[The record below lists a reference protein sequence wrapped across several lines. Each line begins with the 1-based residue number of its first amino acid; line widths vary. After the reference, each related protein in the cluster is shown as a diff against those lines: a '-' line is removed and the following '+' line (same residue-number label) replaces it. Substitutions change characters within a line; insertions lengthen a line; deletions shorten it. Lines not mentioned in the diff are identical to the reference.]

1 MNNCVTPYQFYSE
14 YHQNPINKLIHFVTI
29 PLIVITTLS
38 LVSNLQIKLTST
50 IYKQPRHSFGVDNIA
65 WSMDSIDFK
74 GDSLL
79 TLFYIFYYSTW
90 KTPLNIIMFIYCLS
104 MLIISRSIKQ
114 MSFYWNGLDLLI
126 FIVAWILQ
134 FAGHSL
140 FEGNR
145 PALMDSLSQAFLTAP
160 AFSLDYILPGM
171 FK

>member
-1 MNNCVTPYQFYSE
+1 MKNCVTPYQFYSE
-14 YHQNPINKLIHFVTI
+14 YHQNPTNKFIHFVTI

-38 LVSNLQIKLTST
+38 LLSVFEFKVSALAYNFKP
-50 IYKQPRHSFGVDNIA
+50 IY
-65 WSMDSIDFK
+65 FK
-74 GDSLL
+74 GDLLL

-90 KTPLNIIMFIYCLS
+90 KSPLNIIMFAYCVS
-104 MLIISRSIKQ
+104 MLLLSRSIKQ
-114 MSFYWNGLDLLI
+114 MSFYWNGLDLFV

-160 AFSLDYILPGM
+160 AFSLDYIIPGM

>member
-38 LVSNLQIKLTST
+38 LVSNFKIKLTST
-50 IYKQPRHSFGVDNIA
+50 IYKRPHNFFGVDL
-65 WSMDSIDFK
+65 K
-74 GDSLL
+74 GDFLL
-79 TLFYIFYYSTW
+79 TMFYIFYYFTW
-90 KTPLNIIMFIYCLS
+90 KTPVNIIMFVYCFT
-104 MLIISRSIKQ
+104 MLLISRSIKQ

-160 AFSLDYILPGM
+160 AFSLDYIIPGM
-171 FK
+171 FQ

>member
-38 LVSNLQIKLTST
+38 LVSNFQMKLTST
-50 IYKQPRHSFGVDNIA
+50 IYKQPCHSVGVTNNVS
-65 WSMDSIDFK
+65 SMNGVNFK
-74 GDSLL
+74 GDVLL
-79 TLFYIFYYSTW
+79 TMFYIFYYFTW
-90 KTPLNIIMFIYCLS
+90 KTPVNIIMFVYCVT
-104 MLIISRSIKQ
+104 MLLISRSIKQ

-160 AFSLDYILPGM
+160 AFSLDYIIPGM
-171 FK
+171 F